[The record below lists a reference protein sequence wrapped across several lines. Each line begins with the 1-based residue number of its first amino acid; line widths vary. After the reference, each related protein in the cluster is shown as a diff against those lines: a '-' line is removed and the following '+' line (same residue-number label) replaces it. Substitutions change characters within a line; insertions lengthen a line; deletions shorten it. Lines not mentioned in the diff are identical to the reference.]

1 MSFIVDRPERWA
13 GEVVANGHC
22 VRFVQEA
29 GGVPHTSQWRRGIKA
44 RDSKLATGT
53 VIATFEPNGRYGN
66 HTDGR
71 SHAAVYE
78 RQSDGGLRVWDQWQG
93 HPVARRLIAFR
104 GGQGRRVNDGDQFH
118 VVEIEARL
126 DTPPEAA

>member
-1 MSFIVDRPERWA
+1 MSFVVDRPERWA

-22 VRFVQEA
+22 VRFVQAA
-29 GGVPHTSQWRRGIKA
+29 GGLPLTSQWRCGIKVRGIELPA
-44 RDSKLATGT
+44 GT

-93 HPVARRLIAFR
+93 HPVALRTIHFR
-104 GGQGRRVNDGDQFH
+104 GGRGRRVNDGDQFH
-118 VVEIEARL
+118 VVETEATL
-126 DTPPEAA
+126 EPPPEAA